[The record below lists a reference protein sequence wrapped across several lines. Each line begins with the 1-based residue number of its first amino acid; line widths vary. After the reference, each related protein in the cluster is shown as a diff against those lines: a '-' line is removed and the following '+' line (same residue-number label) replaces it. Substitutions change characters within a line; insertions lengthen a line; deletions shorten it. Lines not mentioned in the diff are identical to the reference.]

1 MLTSKTWQVKE
12 EDGVEYLTVPSF
24 SRSGLVRH
32 CFTTSR
38 GGFSPE
44 PYGMNLG
51 IASKDDPGN
60 VLRNYERIAYVL
72 GSYPGNWTV
81 SAQVHGDKILRVGV
95 TERGQG
101 VVRPREIEGI
111 DGLITNRPQVGLVTI
126 HADCVPLYFL
136 DPVRKAIGL
145 AHAGWRGTVQKIGA
159 RMIERMQEDFGTDPE
174 DLLTAIG
181 PSIGPCCF
189 EVGPEVA
196 EQFAAH
202 FPADADA
209 VIRPAQTEGKYMLDL
224 WETNRRIMVDCGVMQ
239 DKITV
244 TDLCTAC
251 HADVFHSWRKN
262 KAPGR
267 MAAILELI

>member
-1 MLTSKTWQVKE
+1 
-12 EDGVEYLTVPSF
+12 
-24 SRSGLVRH
+24 
-32 CFTTSR
+32 
-38 GGFSPE
+38 
-44 PYGMNLG
+44 
-51 IASKDDPGN
+51 
-60 VLRNYERIAYVL
+60 
-72 GSYPGNWTV
+72 
-81 SAQVHGDKILRVGV
+81 
-95 TERGQG
+95 
-101 VVRPREIEGI
+101 
-111 DGLITNRPQVGLVTI
+111 
-126 HADCVPLYFL
+126 
-136 DPVRKAIGL
+136 
-145 AHAGWRGTVQKIGA
+145 
-159 RMIERMQEDFGTDPE
+159 MIERMQEDFGTDPD

-202 FPADADA
+202 FPADTDA
-209 VIRPAQTEGKYMLDL
+209 VIRPAQTEGKYMVDL

>member
-1 MLTSKTWQVKE
+1 
-12 EDGVEYLTVPSF
+12 
-24 SRSGLVRH
+24 
-32 CFTTSR
+32 
-38 GGFSPE
+38 
-44 PYGMNLG
+44 
-51 IASKDDPGN
+51 
-60 VLRNYERIAYVL
+60 
-72 GSYPGNWTV
+72 
-81 SAQVHGDKILRVGV
+81 
-95 TERGQG
+95 
-101 VVRPREIEGI
+101 
-111 DGLITNRPQVGLVTI
+111 
-126 HADCVPLYFL
+126 
-136 DPVRKAIGL
+136 
-145 AHAGWRGTVQKIGA
+145 
-159 RMIERMQEDFGTDPE
+159 MIERMQEDFGTDPE

-202 FPADADA
+202 FPADTDA
-209 VIRPAQTEGKYMLDL
+209 VIRPSQTEGKYMVDL

>member
-12 EDGVEYLTVPSF
+12 EAGVEYLTIPSF

-51 IASKDDPGN
+51 IANKDDPGN
-60 VLRNYERIAYVL
+60 VLRNYEKIAYVL

-202 FPADADA
+202 FPADTDA
-209 VIRPAQTEGKYMLDL
+209 VIRPAQTEGKYMVDL

-251 HADVFHSWRKN
+251 HADVFYSWRKN